1 MRIHAWVVA
10 ASFVVAISGSS
21 AVVGD
26 AGAISEIVVFGS
38 STSDQGNA
46 LLLVGAG
53 SPPYFEG
60 RFTNGPNWIDILAD
74 ELGLPRPAPS
84 EAGGTN
90 YAVAGAETGAGFGT
104 LAPFAPNLGQQVIA
118 FGLDGHVL
126 DGDELIVVRG
136 GANDALAQALLEPP
150 DETFW
155 TPGRAVANIG
165 DHVRALA
172 SAGGTRFLVANLGG
186 FADSPFFRPLG
197 LTEDVTLWQE
207 EFSEGLKSAM
217 EALRGS
223 LGVSIS
229 VFDADKVAL
238 KLLQQPARLGLVN
251 LLDPACPGCGFGR
264 PEPGAGDTVVPNPD
278 QYFYW
283 DLVHTTGG
291 VHAYTGRRAAEQVQE
306 EIP

>member
-1 MRIHAWVVA
+1 MHAWVLA
-10 ASFVVAISGSS
+10 AIPLVIAVFGSS
-21 AVVGD
+21 EAAGD

-60 RFTNGPNWIDILAD
+60 RFSNGPNWIDILAD

-104 LAPFAPNLGQQVIA
+104 LAPFAPNLGEQVIS
-118 FGLDGHVL
+118 FGLDGHEL

-150 DETFW
+150 DEMFW

-186 FADSPFFRPLG
+186 FADSPFLRSFG
-197 LTEDVTLWQE
+197 LTQDVTLWQE
-207 EFSEGLKSAM
+207 EFRERLKSAM
-217 EALRGS
+217 GALQES
-223 LGVSIS
+223 LGVGIT
-229 VFDADKVAL
+229 VFDADKVAS
-238 KLLQQPARLGLVN
+238 KLLQQPERLSLTNLV
-251 LLDPACPGCGFGR
+251 DPACPGCGFGV
-264 PEPGAGDTVVPNPD
+264 PAPGAGDTIVPNPD
-278 QYFYW
+278 EHYYW
-283 DLVHTTGG
+283 DLLHTTAG
-291 VHAYTGRRAAEQVQE
+291 VNAYVGRRAAELVQE